1 MAKTKAK
8 PKPRVTKRTK
18 GVPKAAGHGQSSA
31 KSKSESRPKTAK
43 AKSSPGRA
51 TRGKD
56 RAFSGGMWSGTISFG
71 LVSVPVSLFPAL
83 RRQAISLRML
93 AEDGVPLRRQY
104 VSSVNGKVLE
114 QDDVVRGYETEGGK
128 MITVSDGELEGLV
141 PEKSSDIDLIEFVLI
156 KDIDVFH
163 FDRPY
168 FLVPGKG
175 ALKAYAL
182 LAKVMEEHERA
193 GIGTFVMREKE
204 YLVAILAR
212 EGLLMAETLR
222 FANEIRTPQEVGL
235 GAQKKGESKRVKQ
248 FEKSIAG
255 LGREDLDMKEL
266 EDRYTKRMQSLIGKR
281 SKSARAVVQV
291 EMDEEEPGN
300 VIDLVSVFKERMREA
315 QKAETDGGEAL
326 EQLSKDELY
335 NRAQV
340 ERIPGRSRMSKA
352 ELAKAL
358 SA

>member
-8 PKPRVTKRTK
+8 PKTK
-18 GVPKAAGHGQSSA
+18 GKVA
-31 KSKSESRPKTAK
+31 
-43 AKSSPGRA
+43 GRA
-51 TRGKD
+51 KGGKD
-56 RAFSGGMWSGTISFG
+56 HAFSGGMWSGTISFG
-71 LVSVPVSLFPAL
+71 LVSVPVSLYPAL

-114 QDDVVRGYETEGGK
+114 EDDVVRGYETEAGK

-141 PEKSSDIDLIEFVLI
+141 PEKSSDINLMEFVLI
-156 KDIDVFH
+156 KDIDIFH

-168 FLVPGKG
+168 FLAPGKG

-212 EGLLMAETLR
+212 DGLLMAETLR
-222 FANEIRTPQEVGL
+222 FANEIRSPQEVGL

-248 FEKSIAG
+248 FAKSIAA
-255 LGREDLDMKEL
+255 LGRDDLDMKEL
-266 EDRYTKRMQSLIGKR
+266 EDRYTQRMQGLIRKR

-300 VIDLVSVFKERMREA
+300 VIDLVSLFKERMREA
-315 QKAETDGGEAL
+315 QKAEADGGEGL

-335 NRAQV
+335 NRAQA
-340 ERIPGRSRMSKA
+340 EGIPGRSRMSKA